1 MKKNEN
7 LGIVITAFTL
17 QALANQ
23 YPMQITA
30 EQKGTKA
37 EIKLSGAIYDWQNSS
52 QEITQKID
60 GFMSEGITDVEV
72 YINSPGGDVFQSAEI
87 SNQIKRFTGI
97 KKGFGGAIVASS
109 AADIAVSLDSFEM
122 AENGQFMYHKPS
134 ANLSGNEDK
143 IETSLVLL
151 KNLTSQYK
159 VRLSEKSGL
168 TVEEIEANWT
178 KGDVWLTA
186 QEALEQKFIT
196 GVITKTVITP
206 ETKAMV
212 EACGSPNA
220 PNVTANQNPKNEVDK
235 TKEIEIKAIV
245 NQLVYEKKINGLQV
259 VSVENMFKANFDDTL
274 KYFEVKPAPKK
285 ISDLINITG
294 TSKGRESWTLN
305 DWREKAPL
313 ELKANPDFY
322 AELVKKEFNQ

>member
-1 MKKNEN
+1 MKKNEK
-7 LGIVITAFTL
+7 LGVVITAFTL
-17 QALANQ
+17 EALANQ

-37 EIKLSGAIYDWQNSS
+37 EIRLSGSIYDWNNSAE
-52 QEITQKID
+52 EITQKID
-60 GFMSEGITDVEV
+60 TFISDGIVDVDV
-72 YINSPGGDVFQSAEI
+72 YINSPGGDVFQAAEI
-87 SNQIKRFTGI
+87 SNQIKRFTGV
-97 KKGFGGAIVASS
+97 KKGIGGAIVAS
-109 AADIAVSLDSFEM
+109 AATDIAISLDNFEM

-159 VRLSEKSGL
+159 TRLSEKSGL
-168 TVEEIEANWT
+168 TVNEIESNWT

-186 QEALEQKFIT
+186 QEALDQKFIT
-196 GVITKTVITP
+196 GIITKTIITP
-206 ETKAMV
+206 DTKAMV
-212 EACGSPNA
+212 MACGSPHV
-220 PNVTANQNPKNEVDK
+220 PTVTVGLNPKNEVDK

-245 NQLVYEKKINGLQV
+245 SQLVYEKKIMANQT

-274 KYFEVKPAPKK
+274 RFFEVKPKLRK
-285 ISDLINITG
+285 ISDLINVSG

-313 ELKANPDFY
+313 ELNANPEFY
-322 AELVKKEFNQ
+322 AELVNKEFKQ

>member
-1 MKKNEN
+1 MKKNEK

-17 QALANQ
+17 EALANQ

-37 EIKLSGAIYDWQNSS
+37 EIRLSGAIYDWNNSS
-52 QEITQKID
+52 EEITQKID
-60 GFMSEGITDVEV
+60 TFISDGITDVDV
-72 YINSPGGDVFQSAEI
+72 YINSPGGDVFQAAEI
-87 SNQIKRFTGI
+87 SNQIKRFAGV
-97 KKGFGGAIVASS
+97 KKGIGGAIVAS
-109 AADIAVSLDSFEM
+109 AATDIAISLDDFEM

-159 VRLSEKSGL
+159 ARLSEKSGL

-196 GVITKTVITP
+196 GIITKTVITP

-220 PNVTANQNPKNEVDK
+220 PHVTLIPNPKKEMDK
-235 TKEIEIKAIV
+235 PKEMEIKAIV
-245 NQLVYEKKINGLQV
+245 NQLVYDKKIMANQT

-274 KYFEVKPAPKK
+274 KFFEVKSGLRK
-285 ISDLINITG
+285 ISGLIGVTG
-294 TSKGRESWTLN
+294 TSKGRESWTLT

-313 ELKANPDFY
+313 ELKANPEFY
-322 AELVKKEFNQ
+322 AELVNKEYNK

>member
-60 GFMSEGITDVEV
+60 GFIHGGITDVDV

-87 SNQIKRFTGI
+87 SNQIKKFTGI
-97 KKGFGGAIVASS
+97 KKGFGGAIVAS
-109 AADIAVSLDSFEM
+109 AATDIAVSLDSFEM

-159 VRLSEKSGL
+159 ARLSEKSGL

-186 QEALEQKFIT
+186 QEALDQKFVT
-196 GVITKTVITP
+196 GIITKTVITP

-220 PNVTANQNPKNEVDK
+220 PNVTANQNFKNEVDK

-245 NQLVYEKKINGLQV
+245 NQLVYEKKIMGTQV

-274 KYFEVKPAPKK
+274 KYFEVKPTLRK
-285 ISDLINITG
+285 ISDLINVTG

-322 AELVKKEFNQ
+322 AELVKKEFN